1 MHQGRTHQYS
11 LFLSVGKTGR
21 LDKGRL
27 YGCAI
32 GQDFQSRSRLH
43 TIFAS
48 ENDDDFDENYSENE
62 RETVVAGEVKVQSIH
77 RHNGARFGCKSA
89 ESAGIFV

>member
-1 MHQGRTHQYS
+1 MLTPQKVGAVKGMHQGRTHQYS

-48 ENDDDFDENYSENE
+48 ENDDDF
-62 RETVVAGEVKVQSIH
+62 GGKL
-77 RHNGARFGCKSA
+77 F
-89 ESAGIFV
+89 

>member
-1 MHQGRTHQYS
+1 MSFKGCAKDSASIRFIFSHRQNR
-11 LFLSVGKTGR
+11 R

-48 ENDDDFDENYSENE
+48 ENDDDFD
-62 RETVVAGEVKVQSIH
+62 GKL
-77 RHNGARFGCKSA
+77 F
-89 ESAGIFV
+89 

>member
-1 MHQGRTHQYS
+1 MKGGVYRMLT
-11 LFLSVGKTGR
+11 
-21 LDKGRL
+21 DKGRL

-48 ENDDDFDENYSENE
+48 ENDDDFD
-62 RETVVAGEVKVQSIH
+62 GKL
-77 RHNGARFGCKSA
+77 F
-89 ESAGIFV
+89 

>member
-1 MHQGRTHQYS
+1 MNIRYPLYEGVYRILTMHQGRTHQYS

-48 ENDDDFDENYSENE
+48 ENDDDF
-62 RETVVAGEVKVQSIH
+62 GGKL
-77 RHNGARFGCKSA
+77 F
-89 ESAGIFV
+89 

>member
-1 MHQGRTHQYS
+1 MNIRYPIYEGVYRILTPQKVGAVKGMHQGRTHQYS

-48 ENDDDFDENYSENE
+48 ENDDDF
-62 RETVVAGEVKVQSIH
+62 GGKL
-77 RHNGARFGCKSA
+77 F
-89 ESAGIFV
+89 

>member
-1 MHQGRTHQYS
+1 MNKRHYEHTLPNIRGSLSNTYQKVGAVKGMHQGRTHQYS

-48 ENDDDFDENYSENE
+48 ENDDDF
-62 RETVVAGEVKVQSIH
+62 GGKL
-77 RHNGARFGCKSA
+77 F
-89 ESAGIFV
+89 

>member
-1 MHQGRTHQYS
+1 M
-11 LFLSVGKTGR
+11 SVGKTGR

-48 ENDDDFDENYSENE
+48 ENDDDF
-62 RETVVAGEVKVQSIH
+62 GGKL
-77 RHNGARFGCKSA
+77 F
-89 ESAGIFV
+89 

>member
-1 MHQGRTHQYS
+1 M
-11 LFLSVGKTGR
+11 
-21 LDKGRL
+21 KGGVYRMLTL

-48 ENDDDFDENYSENE
+48 ENDDDF
-62 RETVVAGEVKVQSIH
+62 GGKL
-77 RHNGARFGCKSA
+77 F
-89 ESAGIFV
+89 

>member
-1 MHQGRTHQYS
+1 MNKRHYEHTLPNIRGSLSNTYVKGMHQGRTHQYS

-48 ENDDDFDENYSENE
+48 ENDDDF
-62 RETVVAGEVKVQSIH
+62 GGKL
-77 RHNGARFGCKSA
+77 F
-89 ESAGIFV
+89 

>member
-1 MHQGRTHQYS
+1 MVKTSKVVPVCILS
-11 LFLSVGKTGR
+11 LHRKMMMTST
-21 LDKGRL
+21 
-27 YGCAI
+27 
-32 GQDFQSRSRLH
+32 
-43 TIFAS
+43 
-48 ENDDDFDENYSENE
+48 ENYSENE